1 MDNHGMMIE
10 GLIYLGSAAL
20 FVPLAV
26 RLGLGSVLGY
36 LIAGCIIGPW
46 GLRLVSDAESI
57 LTFAEI
63 GVVLMLF
70 VIGLELDPKRL
81 WTLRASVFGGGSIQM
96 VGCGLVLSL
105 FCYLLGL
112 SWQVALLIGLT
123 LALSSTAIAMQAMSE
138 RNLTPSPVG
147 RSSFAVLLF
156 QDIAAIPLVAM
167 IPLLASSGATTTMGA
182 FAMSAA
188 KVVGALAVVI
198 LLGRYVT
205 RPLLHFVARSGMRE
219 VFSAVALFLVFGFGV
234 LLEMAGMSMA
244 MGAFLAGVLLASSEY
259 RHALESDIQPF
270 KGLLLGLFFIGVGMS
285 IDFGT
290 LFSHPLLI
298 ATLLFG
304 FLILKGVLLWLVAPI
319 LGVPRKQRALFAV
332 LLGQGSEFAF
342 VVFGAAQMAGVLPAE
357 WAKSLTLAV
366 ALSMAVTPI
375 LLVVYSRLEKNVKQ
389 EERPQDIID
398 DENASVII
406 AGFGRFGQIAGRLLL
421 ANDVHTVV
429 LDHDPDHVETLRKFG
444 MKVFYG
450 DATRVDLLESAGAA
464 KAKVLINAI
473 DDVDA
478 NLQLTE
484 LAQEHFPHLKIVAR
498 ARDVD
503 HYYQLRQRGVEF
515 VERELFEGSL
525 RVGRNVLEHLGCGAY
540 EAREKADI
548 FRRYNVQML
557 EDTVPNYE
565 DVEFRLAS
573 LQRAKEMLS
582 QAIEQDKA
590 RLTIAQ
596 QSGWRGSIDG
606 KSPDLD
612 PMVTIHEE
620 DVPKFQKEA

>member
-1 MDNHGMMIE
+1 M
-10 GLIYLGSAAL
+10 
-20 FVPLAV
+20 
-26 RLGLGSVLGY
+26 
-36 LIAGCIIGPW
+36 
-46 GLRLVSDAESI
+46 
-57 LTFAEI
+57 
-63 GVVLMLF
+63 
-70 VIGLELDPKRL
+70 
-81 WTLRASVFGGGSIQM
+81 
-96 VGCGLVLSL
+96 
-105 FCYLLGL
+105 
-112 SWQVALLIGLT
+112 
-123 LALSSTAIAMQAMSE
+123 
-138 RNLTPSPVG
+138 
-147 RSSFAVLLF
+147 
-156 QDIAAIPLVAM
+156 
-167 IPLLASSGATTTMGA
+167 
-182 FAMSAA
+182 
-188 KVVGALAVVI
+188 
-198 LLGRYVT
+198 
-205 RPLLHFVARSGMRE
+205 
-219 VFSAVALFLVFGFGV
+219 
-234 LLEMAGMSMA
+234 
-244 MGAFLAGVLLASSEY
+244 
-259 RHALESDIQPF
+259 
-270 KGLLLGLFFIGVGMS
+270 
-285 IDFGT
+285 
-290 LFSHPLLI
+290 
-298 ATLLFG
+298 
-304 FLILKGVLLWLVAPI
+304 API

-375 LLVVYSRLEKNVKQ
+375 LLVIYSRLEKNVKQ

-484 LAQEHFPHLKIVAR
+484 LAQEHFPHLKIIAR

-582 QAIEQDKA
+582 QAIEHDKA

-620 DVPKFQKEA
+620 DVPKLQKEA